1 MRALAI
7 AELTFSL
14 LVAVG
19 CRESAERKAEKQAA
33 ENGKICARLSALAG
47 GQTSPA
53 QMDICLSQIHALGQN
68 ARDCFGPCIEKSK
81 DEIDYEICKDECT
94 SHLGLAGTICQ
105 DAYTWDEDGRT
116 TCATALVPLQ
126 TADRAKLACV
136 DRCRKEE
143 AKPGIEVCS
152 LRCGA
157 PALAPAKPFGGA
169 APAVLPSP
177 SP

>member
-1 MRALAI
+1 
-7 AELTFSL
+7 
-14 LVAVG
+14 
-19 CRESAERKAEKQAA
+19 
-33 ENGKICARLSALAG
+33 
-47 GQTSPA
+47 
-53 QMDICLSQIHALGQN
+53 MDICLSQIHTLGQN

-81 DEIDYEICKDECT
+81 DQIDYEICKDECT